1 MIWVF
6 VFEKAVDM
14 NEKLLAQAVL
24 FTIIIF
30 VVIIILVV
38 IKC

>member
-1 MIWVF
+1 MIWIF
-6 VFEKAVDM
+6 VFEKVIDM
-14 NEKLLAQAVL
+14 NEQLLAQAVL